1 MKNFN
6 QIKKML
12 AGVEQAYIFGSYAN
26 GSEDEYSDLDILIV
40 KKTDK
45 DFFYRFQE
53 VSALYELGV
62 PLDLLIYTPE
72 EFTEMKEA
80 HNPLICNILKNGKK
94 II

>member
-26 GSEDEYSDLDILIV
+26 SSEDEYSDLDILIV

-53 VSALYELGV
+53 VSVLYELGV
-62 PLDLLIYTPE
+62 PLDSFNIYP
-72 EFTEMKEA
+72 
-80 HNPLICNILKNGKK
+80 
-94 II
+94 